1 MRGLFDDDDRED
13 LIAYL
18 DGELDDEHSHAVEA
32 RLQTDPRA
40 RAEAESLKRAW
51 ELLDFLPRSEPSPNF
66 TQRTL
71 DRLPSLSG
79 SGKGRPWSR
88 MKAGL
93 VAVGWVASLFLFA
106 LGGYAGFN
114 YVYPRQPNDM
124 ELIRD
129 LRLLENKPLYDNVE
143 DLDFLKELDHPELFG
158 DS

>member
-1 MRGLFDDDDRED
+1 MRGIFDEDDRED

-32 RLQTDPRA
+32 RLQTDPKA

-51 ELLDFLPRSEPSPNF
+51 ELLDFLPRAEPSPNF

-71 DRLPSLSG
+71 DRIPSLSTAEK
-79 SGKGRPWSR
+79 SRPWAR
-88 MKAGL
+88 VKAAL
-93 VAVGWVASLFLFA
+93 VGVGWAAALLLFA

-114 YVYPRQPNDM
+114 YVYPGPPNDA

-143 DLDFLKELDHPELFG
+143 DLEFLKELDHPDLFG